1 MTESLGYSRL
11 REEGGGG
18 GRGSARREEGK
29 RGERGGCNTSA
40 LMEGDTKYNVEQEGG
55 EFGLLLNSVGINN
68 TGLLSV
74 QLQFGGKK
82 TSSRDNYCRYSGTS
96 DKGPSEI
103 GTASLQR
110 TLVSTTC

>member
-18 GRGSARREEGK
+18 GGSARREEGK

-68 TGLLSV
+68 TGLLFSYNLV
-74 QLQFGGKK
+74 AKRHPAEI
-82 TSSRDNYCRYSGTS
+82 TIADTVEPPTRDPLR
-96 DKGPSEI
+96 
-103 GTASLQR
+103 
-110 TLVSTTC
+110 